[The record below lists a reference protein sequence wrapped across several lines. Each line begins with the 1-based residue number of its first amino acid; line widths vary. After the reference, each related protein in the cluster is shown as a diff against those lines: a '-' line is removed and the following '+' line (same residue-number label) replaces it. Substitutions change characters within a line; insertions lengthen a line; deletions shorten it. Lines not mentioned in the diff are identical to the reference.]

1 MNPDPEIR
9 ETSSPSHDLL
19 MLADESPESVA
30 DYVGRSRCFVAQL
43 AGRAVG
49 QYLLLHTRPFTAEV
63 VSIAVDPACQRRGIG
78 TALLHHA
85 IRTARTAGFRRL
97 EIGTGETG
105 TGQIALYERC
115 GFVRC
120 AGGWRSVRA
129 RPAPD
134 KSPSTNVAD
143 SCAAASTAT
152 ISAGTTP
159 PRSSKT
165 ASNAATWSA
174 SAWSSG
180 PIPPPTRPAADVRRP
195 RSRLPRDQRRV
206 PLRRAFR
213 QGLRGMPFPLRLP
226 AECTAHPAPLHPRAD
241 RL

>member
-63 VSIAVDPACQRRGIG
+63 VSIAVDPACQRRGS
-78 TALLHHA
+78 
-85 IRTARTAGFRRL
+85 ARRYCTMPSARPARQGS
-97 EIGTGETG
+97 
-105 TGQIALYERC
+105 
-115 GFVRC
+115 
-120 AGGWRSVRA
+120 GGWRSVRA

-152 ISAGTTP
+152 ISANITP

-165 ASNAATWSA
+165 ASNAATWCA

-180 PIPPPTRPAADVRRP
+180 PMRRPKDDAPAPRPAPPRRQAYRP
-195 RSRLPRDQRRV
+195 QKTVRLPLSGTG
-206 PLRRAFR
+206 PL
-213 QGLRGMPFPLRLP
+213 L
-226 AECTAHPAPLHPRAD
+226 T
-241 RL
+241 

>member
-63 VSIAVDPACQRRGIG
+63 VSIAVDPVCQRRGIG
-78 TALLHHA
+78 TALLQHA
-85 IRTARTAGFRRL
+85 IRTARAAGFRRL

-120 AGGWRSVRA
+120 GIDRDYFRKYY
-129 RPAPD
+129 PAPIIENGIECRD
-134 KSPSTNVAD
+134 MVRLGMELRPDTSPD
-143 SCAAASTAT
+143 SPC
-152 ISAGTTP
+152 
-159 PRSSKT
+159 R
-165 ASNAATWSA
+165 
-174 SAWSSG
+174 
-180 PIPPPTRPAADVRRP
+180 
-195 RSRLPRDQRRV
+195 
-206 PLRRAFR
+206 
-213 QGLRGMPFPLRLP
+213 
-226 AECTAHPAPLHPRAD
+226 
-241 RL
+241 